1 MGHDGSVSGWAFDP
15 NKTETC
21 IFQVLNQ
28 PLLDLSSKCFQS
40 VVTFKIQLSE
50 NCFLEVKFH

>member
-1 MGHDGSVSGWAFDP
+1 MGHDGSVNRWAFDP

-21 IFQVLNQ
+21 IFQMLNQ

-40 VVTFKIQLSE
+40 VVTFKMQLSE